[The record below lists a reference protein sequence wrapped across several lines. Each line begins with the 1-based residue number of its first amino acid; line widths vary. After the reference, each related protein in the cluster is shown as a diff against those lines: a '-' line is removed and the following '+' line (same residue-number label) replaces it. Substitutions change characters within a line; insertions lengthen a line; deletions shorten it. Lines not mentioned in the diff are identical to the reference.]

1 LKKRIEKEMPAF
13 KIKTPPEWGTTPVPE
28 STRKLGGM
36 DYFILWSS
44 LGVGLLVLSAGSLL
58 SDASFFDSVV
68 AIIAGSVG
76 GSLLLAL
83 AGKIGSDHGITS
95 LVSMRASLGTGG
107 SYAPAVLNILQLV
120 GWTVFEIMI
129 MARAATLLAGSAIP
143 YSAWAAVFGVLV
155 TLLGIAGPLAVARQ
169 WLGKFAVWI
178 AYGTSVIII
187 ISLLA
192 SPGAQHVISSPGK
205 GMSFFTAL
213 DLVIAM
219 PISWMPL
226 VADYNRFAKKNKG
239 RAAFWATMVGFT
251 LTNILFYFGGV
262 LLGTSDV
269 VAIIVAIQAIFF
281 GFLVLLLVVDEAD
294 NAFADVYSAA
304 VSAQD
309 IFSHL
314 RQKHLIVGFTAVS
327 TVLAMVVTIQDYET
341 FLLLIG
347 AVFVPLFGVVL
358 TDYYVVRKQKYT
370 EEMLYGDRRSVRWPA
385 VAAWAAGALLG
396 LMISPLSPIY
406 LPQMPAIGSTVPS
419 LAAASLVYLAI
430 VRLAPRGREA
440 LAPKEKEKER

>member
-1 LKKRIEKEMPAF
+1 VSI
-13 KIKTPPEWGTTPVPE
+13 IKSPEWGITPVPE
-28 STRKLGGM
+28 GQRRLGGFH
-36 DYFILWSS
+36 YFILWSS

-58 SDASFFDSVV
+58 SSASFLDATL
-68 AIIAGSVG
+68 AIIAGSIG

-95 LVSMRASLGTGG
+95 LVSMRPAFGILG
-107 SYAPAVLNILQLV
+107 SYMPAVLNILQLV
-120 GWTVFEIMI
+120 GWTTFEIMI
-129 MARAATLLAGSAIP
+129 MARAAELLAGSAIP
-143 YSAWAAVFGVLV
+143 YPAWAAIFGTLV
-155 TLLGIAGPLAVARQ
+155 AFLAIAGPLAVVRQ

-178 AYGTSVIII
+178 AYGGSAIII
-187 ISLLA
+187 VTLLM
-192 SPGAQHVISSPGK
+192 SPGAAEIISSPGK

-226 VADYNRFAKKNKG
+226 VADYNRFAKKSKT
-239 RAAFWATMVGFT
+239 AFWATMAGFA

-262 LLGTSDV
+262 LLGTFDV
-269 VAIIVAIQAIFF
+269 VAIIIAIQAIFF
-281 GFLVLLLVVDEAD
+281 GFLMLLLIVDEAD

-309 IFSHL
+309 IFSRL
-314 RQKHLIVGFTAVS
+314 NQKHLVIGFAAAS
-327 TVLAMVVTIQDYET
+327 TVLATVVTIQNYEV

-358 TDYYVVRKQKYT
+358 TDYYVVKRQKYA
-370 EEMLYGDRRSVRWPA
+370 EHMMYGKKGIGWPA
-385 VAAWAAGALLG
+385 VSAWGMGILVNFI
-396 LMISPLSPIY
+396 MSPLSPLYIEE
-406 LPQMPAIGSTVPS
+406 LPAMGATIPS

-430 VRLAPRGREA
+430 MRFAPGRKDQVA
-440 LAPKEKEKER
+440 AK